1 MYSCAI
7 TIKTAF
13 LWTAHTVSKKDK
25 RGKLGVKMR
34 VLLYAALAAAGGI
47 LPSWSFAQD
56 SLRGDISSPAPAAP
70 KASSAETPGS
80 STSAVMRTNSMSVLD
95 DKKKLGSNDWVS
107 FRVVEDRDNESQRLR
122 VNDNG
127 ELEVPYVGLVPA
139 KGKSCKELAYSIKSL
154 LEKEYYYHATVILA
168 VDRVSDKYKGRVY
181 VYGSVKGQGPQEI
194 PPDESYTVSK
204 AIIKAGGFGDFA
216 NKRKVKLT
224 RKNGQEFSVDLKR
237 VIEEG
242 HTEEDLELQ
251 PDDQIYVPQRLI
263 NM

>member
-1 MYSCAI
+1 MLSCV
-7 TIKTAF
+7 TIIRTAF
-13 LWTAHTVSKKDK
+13 LSTALTVSKKGK
-25 RGKLGVKMR
+25 RGKVGFNMR
-34 VLLYAALAAAGGI
+34 VCVYAGTFAAGV
-47 LPSWSFAQD
+47 LLSNCAFAQD
-56 SLRGDISSPAPAAP
+56 ASSPAPVAP
-70 KASSAETPGS
+70 KPSAPDLASS
-80 STSAVMRTNSMSVLD
+80 STSAVLRTNSMSVLD
-95 DKKKLGSNDWVS
+95 DKKKLGPNDSVS

-139 KGKSCKELAYSIKSL
+139 QGKSCKELAYAIKSL
-154 LEKEYYYHATVILA
+154 LEREYYYHATVILA
-168 VDRVSDKYKGRVY
+168 VDRVSEKSKGRIY

-224 RKNGQEFSVDLKR
+224 RKNGQEFTVDLKR

-242 HTEEDLELQ
+242 HTDEDLELQ